1 MNFTVLWNLVLTVQ
15 KWAKMFQKIAF
26 FASFEIFVVAIV
38 VVTIDVADISVCP
51 PDHRRA
57 FSRGTKCCFYEDFGT
72 KFVAAWTTE
81 FCPSG
86 DSVNCSHASG
96 CEDNPPSCYRDFEIE
111 GFSPVW
117 NTKNVLS
124 YGPGT
129 AIVTYLYC
137 RQCDQIGR
145 FFALWATFSSLWQQL
160 ICPNLSYS

>member
-1 MNFTVLWNLVLTVQ
+1 MKLNATVIVVVVVVIVVIV
-15 KWAKMFQKIAF
+15 IAVVVV
-26 FASFEIFVVAIV
+26 IVVAIV
-38 VVTIDVADISVCP
+38 GVTIDVADIGVCP

-111 GFSPVW
+111 GFSPV
-117 NTKNVLS
+117 
-124 YGPGT
+124 
-129 AIVTYLYC
+129 
-137 RQCDQIGR
+137 
-145 FFALWATFSSLWQQL
+145 
-160 ICPNLSYS
+160 